1 MTAQRGSDMLLKIK
15 NEAGDYVTIAGLRTK
30 SLRLNS
36 RPVDVT
42 DTGSLGGWKELLPGA
57 GIRSADISG
66 SGVFRDAS
74 SDAIARQSFF
84 DQSAQDYQFIIPGF
98 GQITG
103 AFIISNLSYG
113 GSYQGE
119 ATFELTLASAGAPE
133 FTAL

>member
-15 NEAGDYVTIAGLRTK
+15 NDAGDYVTIAGLRTK

-42 DTGSLGGWKELLPGA
+42 DTGSVGGWKELLPGA
-57 GIRSADISG
+57 GIRSAEISG
-66 SGVFRDAS
+66 SGVFRDAA

-84 DQSAQDYQFIIPGF
+84 DQSVEEYQFLIPDF

-103 AFIISNLSYG
+103 PFILNGLTYG
-113 GSYQGE
+113 GTYQGE
-119 ATFELTLASAGAPE
+119 ATFELTLMSAGAPE